1 MPERR
6 NYQAVLALP
15 LGGHS
20 RKLGVC
26 TENGALTALDFLP
39 GRSANLA
46 PRDALTRRV
55 VRQLQSYFTRPR
67 KRFSPALLMA
77 LAPRGTAFQQ
87 RVWRALLQSTAG
99 QTLTYGALAE
109 RLNTS
114 PRAVGNACRANPIPI
129 IIPCHRVV
137 SASGLGGYSGK
148 TRGAPLALKYSLLEH
163 ERREPRTGSGT
174 F

>member
-1 MPERR
+1 MGRR
-6 NYQAVLALP
+6 NYQAVFALS

-20 RKLGVC
+20 RKLGVR
-26 TENGALTALDFLP
+26 TGNGVLTALDFLP
-39 GRSANLA
+39 GRSSSLA
-46 PRDALTRRV
+46 PRDVLTRRV

-67 KRFSPALLMA
+67 KRFSLP
-77 LAPRGTAFQQ
+77 LAPPGTAFQQ
-87 RVWRALLQSTAG
+87 RVWRALLQSETG

-109 RLNTS
+109 RLYTS

-137 SASGLGGYSGK
+137 SATGLGGYSGK
-148 TRGAPLALKYSLLEH
+148 TGGAQLALKRRLLEH
-163 ERREPRTGSGT
+163 ERRERHTASRT